1 MGQAQWR
8 HGGVENKKNKKG
20 LVRCSKVFKRR
31 GNERAV
37 LTRTGA
43 PWLCRIL
50 LHRFPRRKDGRRR
63 PGQKTLR
70 PLCRQTKF
78 PRLYILR
85 WLCREAAISGSR
97 IPTATFSFRFF
108 FLSRLERTSLSLL
121 LLFSQCWTI
130 PFYVVHSACVPFR
143 NAASGPRRQGE
154 ICEMPAEKKIPRSWA
169 RRRIR
174 RSDNQPAVN
183 GLLLVCYFLVSFLFF
198 FRSVWV
204 GNRSQRTSAATYKR
218 FRNDSRGTQP
228 IVLLGTIRNHI
239 LKARVILFDK
249 LNKKLLWRE
258 KQKLHISPSKQKK
271 KAGNTATWIWS
282 LTRKYF
288 AVATSRSKSVTI
300 PPISFWYT
308 L

>member
-85 WLCREAAISGSR
+85 WLYREAAISGSR

-183 GLLLVCYFLVSFLFF
+183 GLLLVRYFFYFLFSLAACEFVIEA
-198 FRSVWV
+198 SVP
-204 GNRSQRTSAATYKR
+204 RPQLTSVFGTTHEALNPLSSLGR
-218 FRNDSRGTQP
+218 FA
-228 IVLLGTIRNHI
+228 II
-239 LKARVILFDK
+239 FWK
-249 LNKKLLWRE
+249 LELYCLTNWKKESWRE
-258 KQKLHISPSKQKK
+258 KQKLHVSASKIKGKYQRIQQI
-271 KAGNTATWIWS
+271 TAT
-282 LTRKYF
+282 F
-288 AVATSRSKSVTI
+288 
-300 PPISFWYT
+300 
-308 L
+308 